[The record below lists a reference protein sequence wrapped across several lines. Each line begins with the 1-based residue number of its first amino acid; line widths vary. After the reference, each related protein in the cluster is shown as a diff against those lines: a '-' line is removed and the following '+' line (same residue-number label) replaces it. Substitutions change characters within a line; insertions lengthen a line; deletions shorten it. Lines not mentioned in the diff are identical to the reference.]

1 MSVYRYFRRY
11 VEYGVVPA
19 KRAEDCTLVPENSF
33 YKSVS
38 YVDSVLG
45 PVKDVICG
53 VESKNGYN
61 DQYIKNC
68 EYVGYRAE
76 EVFPLCKRGAFLAA
90 SIILQPLC
98 LILAY
103 LSYFPAKLLSKI
115 IGDYRFKMD
124 TKSLVDYSN
133 IFLETGQNCA
143 NVVSR
148 IFNKIVSY
156 ACTAVIWAAASIIT
170 PLVWACD
177 KVQSKLS
184 EIQEPEKYHRLS
196 HWSDSETTLVNG
208 IPQTEL

>member
-33 YKSVS
+33 YKSVH
-38 YVDSVLG
+38 YVDNILG

-76 EVFPLCKRGAFLAA
+76 EVFPLCERGAFLAA
-90 SIILQPLC
+90 SIILQPLF
-98 LILAY
+98 LMVAY

-115 IGDYRFKMD
+115 TGDHHY
-124 TKSLVDYSN
+124 
-133 IFLETGQNCA
+133 
-143 NVVSR
+143 
-148 IFNKIVSY
+148 
-156 ACTAVIWAAASIIT
+156 
-170 PLVWACD
+170 
-177 KVQSKLS
+177 
-184 EIQEPEKYHRLS
+184 
-196 HWSDSETTLVNG
+196 
-208 IPQTEL
+208 

>member
-33 YKSVS
+33 YKSVH
-38 YVDSVLG
+38 YVNNILG

-76 EVFPLCKRGAFLAA
+76 EVFPLCERGAFLAA
-90 SIILQPLC
+90 SIILQPSFLMV
-98 LILAY
+98 AY

-115 IGDYRFKMD
+115 TGDYCLKAS
-124 TKSLVDYSN
+124 TKSLVDHSN
-133 IFLETGQNCA
+133 AFLSAGQDCA
-143 NVVSR
+143 SAVAEV
-148 IFNKIVSY
+148 FNKIVSY
-156 ACTAVIWAAASIIT
+156 ACAAIIWAAASMIT
-170 PLVWACD
+170 PLVWACN

-184 EIQEPEKYHRLS
+184 EIQEPEKHQLLS
-196 HWSDSETTLVNG
+196 NRSDSETTLVNG
-208 IPQTEL
+208 IPQTDL